1 MGKYDGGWR
10 GPARGSRRS
19 RSFLLFAL
27 GSVGTFAMA
36 GRAVHW
42 FDGPLWLALAL
53 LAAGLV
59 LAGYY
64 LVKALARRRARAGPR
79 SRRR

>member
-1 MGKYDGGWR
+1 MLL
-10 GPARGSRRS
+10 RRVAGAAKGDRQR

-27 GSVGTFAMA
+27 GSVGTFSVAA
-36 GRAVHW
+36 RAVHAL
-42 FDGPLWLALAL
+42 DGPLWLALAF

-64 LVKALARRRARAGPR
+64 LGKALSRPRPARGPR
-79 SRRR
+79 R

>member
-1 MGKYDGGWR
+1 MILIR
-10 GPARGSRRS
+10 GLLRAVQGSRNR

-27 GSVGTFAMA
+27 GSIGTFSMA
-36 GRAVHW
+36 ARAVNW
-42 FDGPLWLALAL
+42 LDGPLWLALAF

-64 LVKALARRRARAGPR
+64 LVKALSRPQPARGRKR
-79 SRRR
+79 

>member
-1 MGKYDGGWR
+1 MIIR
-10 GPARGSRRS
+10 RLIRALQRSRSR

-27 GSVGTFAMA
+27 GSIGTFSMA
-36 GRAVHW
+36 ARAVNW
-42 FDGPLWLALAL
+42 LDGPLWLALAF

-64 LVKALARRRARAGPR
+64 LVRALSRPQPARGGKR
-79 SRRR
+79 